1 MYKVVKHFTEP
12 VVDPE
17 TKEEYERES
26 YTLSSKRRVSWI
38 LRIRNGKTGTIGNIH
53 KFI

>member
-12 VVDPE
+12 VVKSR

-26 YTLSSKRRVSWI
+26 YTLSSKRRGAGI